1 MKKIMFMVVLLL
13 LACDS
18 SKMVDREFKDYYYF
32 RISELIDYDNL
43 CASGDEI
50 HIQDWARFLE
60 TCSYLEMLT
69 GCELHYT
76 HSEPPGYANIQLLE
90 DDTATLGS
98 WFRTQGHKWTKSKAD
113 RYVYRKRKGHDVYF

>member
-1 MKKIMFMVVLLL
+1 MVVLLL

-60 TCSYLEMLT
+60 TCSYLDMLT